1 MITFEQIQKANE
13 GLKAIDVKGKR
24 YVMVVEKVKAFRTLF
39 PDGFIHTDIISLDG
53 DVVVMQ
59 SKAGYYENGAEKI
72 LGTGLAFERR
82 ESSFINKTSY
92 IENCETSAV
101 GRALSFIYFGADD
114 SISSADELANAIN
127 NQNKDKENKNTN
139 LPAPEGT
146 NNAFTRPEGHGT
158 ASATTVNK
166 VPDKQ
171 DNPVEKAFNAGMTE
185 FMERYGYLD
194 SQEALKDFN
203 KKREALQDGGVIP
216 KKKKMETAEEVNN
229 TFDAIYKNF
238 NPSGVMV

>member
-1 MITFEQIQKANE
+1 MINFEQIQKANE

-24 YVMVVEKVKAFRTLF
+24 YVMVVEKVKAFRSLF
-39 PDGFIHTDIISLDG
+39 PEGFIHTDIISLND

-59 SKAGYYENGAEKI
+59 SKAGYYENGVEKV

-127 NQNKDKENKNTN
+127 NQNRAKENDIPNNSAGEPFTPPKGKT
-139 LPAPEGT
+139 
-146 NNAFTRPEGHGT
+146 NAF
-158 ASATTVNK
+158 ATNVNK
-166 VPDKQ
+166 IPDKQ
-171 DNPVEKAFNAGMTE
+171 ENPVKKAFEEGMVD
-185 FMERYGYLD
+185 FMELYGIAD
-194 SQEALKDFN
+194 NAEAQ
-203 KKREALQDGGVIP
+203 KRFCKYRKSLQDGGVVP
-216 KKKKMETAEEVNN
+216 KGEKMQSASEVAQV
-229 TFDAIYKNF
+229 FDAIYKNF
-238 NPSGVMV
+238 RPSGESA

>member
-24 YVMVVEKVKAFRTLF
+24 YVMVVEKVKAFRSLF

-127 NQNKDKENKNTN
+127 NQNKDKDIN

-146 NNAFTRPEGHGT
+146 ENAFSRPSGQGSSS
-158 ASATTVNK
+158 ASTVDK
-166 VPDKQ
+166 VPE
-171 DNPVEKAFNAGMTE
+171 NPVEKAFNAEMSE
-185 FMERYGYLD
+185 YMERYGILD
-194 SQEALKDFN
+194 SQKALKDFN
-203 KKREALQDGGVIP
+203 NKRDALQAGGVIP
-216 KKKKMETAEEVNN
+216 KKKKMETAHEVSE
-229 TFDAIYKNF
+229 TFDAIYRNF
-238 NPSGVMV
+238 KPSGEKA